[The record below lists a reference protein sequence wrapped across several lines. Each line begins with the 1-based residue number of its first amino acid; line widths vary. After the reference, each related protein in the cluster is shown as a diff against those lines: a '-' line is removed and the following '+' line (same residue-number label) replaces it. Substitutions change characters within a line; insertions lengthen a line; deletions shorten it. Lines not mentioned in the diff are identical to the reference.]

1 MRIVHRHHWDL
12 TPRAAIAL
20 QERLRGKVVVSP
32 LPPLGAGAL
41 VAGTDVSYDKHS
53 DRLFAAVVVL
63 RLPDLEIVA
72 QATAADSARFPYVPG
87 LLSFREIPPLLACFR
102 RLRMQPDA
110 VLVDGQGLAHPR
122 RFGLACHLG
131 WLLELPAIG
140 CAKSILCGTFEKL
153 SERRG
158 AAAPLLHRGETVGLA
173 VRTRAGV
180 QPMYIS
186 IGHRADLAGAAELVL
201 RCAARY
207 RLPEPTRAAHILGN
221 QLRLAM
227 VAQLPAALH
236 GRSESLPDGR

>member
-1 MRIVHRHHWDL
+1 MRIAHRHRWDL

-20 QERLRGKVVVSP
+20 QERLRGNVLVAP

-41 VAGTDVSYDKHS
+41 VAGTDVSYDKLS

-63 RLPDLEIVA
+63 RLPDLEVVA
-72 QATAADSARFPYVPG
+72 QATAADDARFPYVPG

-102 RLRMQPDA
+102 KLRVAPDA

-131 WLLELPAIG
+131 WLLELPTIG
-140 CAKSILCGTFEKL
+140 CAKSILCGAYENL
-153 SERRG
+153 PERRG
-158 AAAPLLHRGETVGLA
+158 ATAPLIHRGETVGLA

-186 IGHRADLAGAAELVL
+186 IGHRTELAGAEELVL

-221 QLRLAM
+221 QLRLAA
-227 VAQLPAALH
+227 V
-236 GRSESLPDGR
+236 G

>member
-1 MRIVHRHHWDL
+1 MQIAHRHRWDL

-20 QERLRGKVVVSP
+20 QERLRGKVVVAL
-32 LPPLGAGAL
+32 LPPPGDGAL
-41 VAGTDVSYDKHS
+41 IAGTDVSYDKHS

-63 RLPDLEIVA
+63 RLPGLELVA
-72 QATAADSARFPYVPG
+72 QATAVDRARFPYVPG

-102 RLRMQPDA
+102 KLPVTPDV

-131 WLLELPAIG
+131 WLLELPTIG
-140 CAKSILCGTFEKL
+140 CAKSILCGVHASL
-153 SERRG
+153 PARRG
-158 AAAPLLHRGETVGLA
+158 ATAPLVHRGETVGLA
-173 VRTRAGV
+173 VRTRTGV

-186 IGHRADLAGAAELVL
+186 TGHRAELAGAAELVL

-221 QLRLAM
+221 QLRLA
-227 VAQLPAALH
+227 AA
-236 GRSESLPDGR
+236 G